1 MKIRPWNAL
10 GSGVAELDLHGC
22 VVGEFAMS
30 RLSNRVQLLIRRIN
44 SRRRSCS
51 IASLISVMIGALATV
66 SHASLI
72 GDTITIREVVNETSQ
87 SLVVFSTLVGPGV
100 EAKTAERTKD
110 VLEID
115 VQSEAIVFENVA
127 YASFQ
132 GVASFVIELGDL
144 DWVGSPRTITDVKLS
159 TVGSSLRRDDIFFTG
174 NSVTVPITPA
184 FWDYGAVATIG
195 LVFDQDNKVVP
206 EPTSAIVW
214 AVLGIAAMSVMI
226 RCRLF

>member
-1 MKIRPWNAL
+1 MR
-10 GSGVAELDLHGC
+10 GSTGHGTY
-22 VVGEFAMS
+22 
-30 RLSNRVQLLIRRIN
+30 RRIQNAAYGPQGLQGPTPRRESAKRKHRPLN
-44 SRRRSCS
+44 SRSHD
-51 IASLISVMIGALATV
+51 LPAT
-66 SHASLI
+66 
-72 GDTITIREVVNETSQ
+72 
-87 SLVVFSTLVGPGV
+87 
-100 EAKTAERTKD
+100 KTAERTKD

-115 VQSEAIVFENVA
+115 VQSEAIVLENVA

-132 GVASFVIELGDL
+132 GVAPFVIELGDL